1 VTEDAS
7 PLDKFGRFL
16 MENLR
21 DRCLEHFELL
31 AEGKWRA
38 PSLQTLQAEVA
49 SLDERQ
55 REVARKCIIAGV
67 DSAIHDF
74 LFKLQERSD
83 FENDIHMVVDG
94 ENIVPLS
101 DGIHGEPYG
110 DDGWQARFSK
120 YGVRRDEGLSC
131 E

>member
-1 VTEDAS
+1 
-7 PLDKFGRFL
+7 

-31 AEGKWRA
+31 AKGKWRA

-49 SLDERQ
+49 ELNEHQ
-55 REVARKCIIAGV
+55 REIARRCIVASL

-74 LFKLQERSD
+74 LFKLQEQAD
-83 FENDIHMVVDG
+83 FENDIQVIVDG
-94 ENIVPLS
+94 ENVVPLS

-120 YGVRRDEGLSC
+120 YGVRPDQA
-131 E
+131 